1 LFTRFFRRAR
11 SQAPAA
17 PETAPV
23 PPAAPTGGPQGRV
36 EDGAR
41 IYCIGDV
48 HGRADLLARIRAFVA
63 DDLATAPDRRLTVFL
78 GDLVDRGPDSAGVL
92 EAIATGWPT
101 ETVVLLGNHETEF
114 LAVLDQPRR
123 LAAWQRHGG
132 LETLASYGV
141 PVVDVVRGGRFS
153 EAVAALK
160 EALPVAHLQL
170 VADARPS
177 FVSGDFFFCHAG
189 VRPGV
194 ALDAQTEVDLTTIR
208 SPFLEFEGTFGK
220 IVVHGHTPVR
230 EPVLKA
236 NRIALDTGA
245 YASDVLTCA
254 VFEADVIRLFST
266 TN

>member
-1 LFTRFFRRAR
+1 M
-11 SQAPAA
+11 
-17 PETAPV
+17 
-23 PPAAPTGGPQGRV
+23 PTGGPEGRV
-36 EDGAR
+36 EDGTR

-48 HGRADLLARIRAFVA
+48 HGRADLLGRVRGFVV
-63 DDLATAPDRRLTVFL
+63 DDLATAPERRLTVFL

-101 ETVVLLGNHETEF
+101 GTVVLRGNHETEF

-160 EALPVAHLQL
+160 DKLPPAHLEL
-170 VADARPS
+170 VAGARAS

-194 ALDAQTEVDLTTIR
+194 ALDAQTEEDLTTIR
-208 SPFLEFEGTFGK
+208 SPFLDFDGDFGK

-230 EPVLKA
+230 APVLKA

-245 YASDVLTCA
+245 YMTDVLTCA
-254 VFEADVIRLFST
+254 VFEAGAIRLFST
-266 TN
+266 AD